1 MAYFK
6 TLYLIQVLCIL
17 SITKKPEDRSRK
29 EKACAEGL
37 GLKSI
42 IGILYNIIDYFNLII

>member
-17 SITKKPEDRSRK
+17 SGTKKPKTEAGRK
-29 EKACAEGL
+29 RLVTKDSDFSQLSEYY
-37 GLKSI
+37 I
-42 IGILYNIIDYFNLII
+42 IL

>member
-17 SITKKPEDRSRK
+17 TGTKKPESRSRK
-29 EKACAEGL
+29 EQAG
-37 GLKSI
+37 
-42 IGILYNIIDYFNLII
+42 D